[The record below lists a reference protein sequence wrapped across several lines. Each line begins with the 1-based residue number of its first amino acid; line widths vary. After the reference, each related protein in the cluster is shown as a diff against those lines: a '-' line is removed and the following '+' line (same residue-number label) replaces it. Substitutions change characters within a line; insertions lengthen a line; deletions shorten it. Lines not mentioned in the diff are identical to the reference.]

1 MSLYSLQ
8 EELPLMLSA
17 ELGDVNVRDQ
27 VTELYVEA
35 REDVYRYLLTLN
47 LYPPQAQE
55 AAQEVFLRLYVA
67 LRKGDDIQN
76 RRAWIFRVA
85 HNLGLKVRQRQ
96 RTQPPFEPEM
106 EARISDPRENPERD
120 LLARERE
127 ELLQTAIQGLSDQ
140 QRRCLFLRM
149 QGLRYAEIAEA
160 LGISIP
166 TVGEFLR
173 RAINRLRKVSHE

>member
-1 MSLYSLQ
+1 MSLYPLQ
-8 EELPLMLSA
+8 EELPLMLST
-17 ELGDVNVRDQ
+17 ELGDVSLRDQ
-27 VTELYVEA
+27 VTQLFVEA
-35 REDVYRYLLTLN
+35 REDVYRYLLTLG

-106 EARISDPRENPERD
+106 EARLSDPRENPERD
-120 LLARERE
+120 LLERERQ
-127 ELLQTAIQGLSDQ
+127 LRLHSAIKDLSDQ
-140 QRRCLFLRM
+140 QKRCLFLRM
-149 QGLRYAEIAEA
+149 EGLRYAEIAEV

-173 RAINRLRKVSHE
+173 RAIHRLRKVTHE